1 MEKRMDIKTRLAKLE
16 QASGMKEYQ
25 TFVDRIERFPG
36 GMVAYLD
43 SLTDAELIQ
52 ARATWERIKARIN
65 AWRRP

>member
-1 MEKRMDIKTRLAKLE
+1 MEERMNTKERLAKLE
-16 QASGMKEYQ
+16 KASGMKEYAA
-25 TFVDRIERFPG
+25 FVDRIESYPG